1 MAANNVT
8 SPYFLALQNKPS
20 SIIRINTS
28 IAAMTVN
35 NNNNALLYCPEGH
48 LLLIDEQ
55 GNEMLNIKREFKIS
69 DMCFSSF
76 LNQFFILSYKP
87 DNIFY
92 SLDSSTH
99 DLKQIKKFSRTIWNC
114 TCYDK
119 ALIVSEADPGS
130 KIEVYDLCADHWNPV
145 QTFTAPT
152 SCKVDQQIEKIRFN
166 SDGSCLGVILRQGS
180 QPNYYHWFE
189 LRDPNNMTVISTTK
203 TDLGN
208 DQWCWLLT
216 LPDRQFLATLWREKK
231 FLLFDSHG
239 ELQETT
245 EYDKNV
251 KYLNS
256 TALING
262 KYLVVQLWKPDE
274 LRFYNL

>member
-55 GNEMLNIKREFKIS
+55 GNEI
-69 DMCFSSF
+69 
-76 LNQFFILSYKP
+76 
-87 DNIFY
+87 
-92 SLDSSTH
+92 
-99 DLKQIKKFSRTIWNC
+99 RTIWNC
-114 TCYDK
+114 TCYDT